1 MPAIRKRGKEACK
14 RGKSAGNQGE
24 THSLA
29 RCGRPPATIRAA
41 ALIASSAR
49 PCVLERTAES
59 AFYSVEP
66 K

>member
-1 MPAIRKRGKEACK
+1 MPAIRKEEKEACK
-14 RGKSAGNQGE
+14 WGKGTENQGE

-29 RCGRPPATIRAA
+29 RCSRPPATIRAA
-41 ALIASSAR
+41 ALITSSAR

-59 AFYSVEP
+59 DFYSVEP